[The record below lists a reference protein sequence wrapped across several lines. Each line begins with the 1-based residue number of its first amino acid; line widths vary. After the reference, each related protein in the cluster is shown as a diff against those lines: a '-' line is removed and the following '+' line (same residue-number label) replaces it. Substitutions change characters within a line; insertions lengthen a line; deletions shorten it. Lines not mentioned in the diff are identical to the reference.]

1 MAESAKEIDLDPR
14 KYIGLSFPLRRD
26 SLNNF
31 AMTRTSLQQSKHN
44 LRNLL
49 LTYPGERVGQPEFGS
64 RLRDLCFE
72 PSDNNLPA
80 KIEEEVRRAI
90 ELWLPYI
97 NVSEV
102 TTLTDE
108 QDENKI
114 FVRVKYTTNLTPETL
129 QQIDLDTS
137 YTVNRS

>member
-1 MAESAKEIDLDPR
+1 MPTAREQDFDPR
-14 KYIGLSFPLRRD
+14 TYIGLSFPLRRD
-26 SLNNF
+26 TLNNF
-31 AMTRTSLQQSKHN
+31 AMTKTSLEQSKHN

-49 LTYPGERVGQPEFGS
+49 LTYPGERIGQPEFGS

-72 PSDNNLPA
+72 PSDNDLPA
-80 KIEEEVRRAI
+80 RIEEEVNRAI

-102 TTLTDE
+102 VTLTDE

-114 FVRVKYTTNLTPETL
+114 FVRVKYTTTLTPSTL

-137 YTVNRS
+137 YTATRS

>member
-1 MAESAKEIDLDPR
+1 MPGAQQKDLDPNT
-14 KYIGLSFPLRRD
+14 YIGLSFPIRRD
-26 SLNNF
+26 DNNDFRLTKNSLEQ
-31 AMTRTSLQQSKHN
+31 AKHN
-44 LRNLL
+44 LKNLL
-49 LTYPGERVGQPEFGS
+49 LTHPGERVGQPEFGS

-72 PSDNNLPA
+72 PSDNDLPA
-80 KIEEEVRRAI
+80 RIEEEVRRAI

-102 TTLTDE
+102 VTLTDE

-114 FVRVKYTTNLTPETL
+114 FVRVRYTTTLTPETL

-137 YTVNRS
+137 YTATRS